1 MIYTEYG
8 LKISIEELKQIVEK
22 AENQYKYH
30 NMESC
35 VYIRGGEKPQIVQ
48 YCNYSEC
55 SSINHTYGVTEN

>member
-1 MIYTEYG
+1 MLYTKYG

-35 VYIRGGEKPQIVQ
+35 VYIRGGERPSIMQ
-48 YCNYSEC
+48 YSSYSEC
-55 SSINHTYGVTEN
+55 APINHTYGVTE